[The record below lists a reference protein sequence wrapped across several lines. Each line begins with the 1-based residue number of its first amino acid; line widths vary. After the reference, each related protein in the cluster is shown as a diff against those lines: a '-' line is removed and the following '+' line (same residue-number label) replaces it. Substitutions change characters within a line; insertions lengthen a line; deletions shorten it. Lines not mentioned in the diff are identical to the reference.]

1 MHSVSLIALKPTRTD
16 LNITCHTFAG
26 KEQFSA
32 TIQMVKSPFIPN
44 DFSAEKGTK
53 SIKTYA
59 PSFEQK
65 NETRGLKVTKP
76 LIKMKGRGL
85 LFLSLSSLLVSKLI

>member
-1 MHSVSLIALKPTRTD
+1 
-16 LNITCHTFAG
+16 
-26 KEQFSA
+26 
-32 TIQMVKSPFIPN
+32 MVKSPFIPN
-44 DFSAEKGTK
+44 GFSAEKGTK
-53 SIKTYA
+53 SIKA

-65 NETRGLKVTKP
+65 NMSRDLKVTKL